1 MKKLNEVDVEPLMS
15 IASRRGDVLKRFLI
29 ILSLVSL
36 FFATAVDSYD
46 YTDTQEFKNKI
57 ARVEQWRDLVEVVM
71 RVNGYSFNA
80 GKVLALI
87 AQESSGL
94 PWVVASDLWGSTG
107 LMQVGPRAWTPTQAQ
122 LKDPRT
128 NIEWG
133 LAFLNGALKL
143 ADGDWYTA
151 LRYYNCGEIRAE
163 ENVHCGVEYATQI
176 LEFYYPY
183 FYKLP
188 KVICWRNHCLEP

>member
-1 MKKLNEVDVEPLMS
+1 MKNSNEVDVEPLMS

-36 FFATAVDSYD
+36 FFTTAIDGYD

-57 ARVEQWRDLVEVVM
+57 ARVERWRYLVEVVM
-71 RVNGYSFNA
+71 RENGYPFDVA
-80 GKVLALI
+80 KILALI
-87 AQESSGL
+87 AQESGGL
-94 PWVVASDLWGSTG
+94 PRIVASDAWGSTG
-107 LMQVGPRAWTPTQAQ
+107 LMQVGPRAWTPTQEQ

-133 LAFLNGALKL
+133 LAFLNGALRL
-143 ADGDWYTA
+143 ADDDWYTA
-151 LRYYNCGEIRAE
+151 LRYYNCGEVRAE
-163 ENVHCGVEYATQI
+163 ENIHCGAEYATQI

-183 FYKLP
+183 FN
-188 KVICWRNHCLEP
+188 KVIGGVCWRNHCLEP